1 MSSPRRSPWR
11 RTRVA
16 AATACGA
23 LLLSG
28 CEFSVYDL
36 PLPGGADVGDNPYEV
51 TVEFRDVLDLVPQS
65 TVKVDDVTVGT
76 VEEVELDGYSAKVTL
91 MLREDV
97 DLPANAEATIRQT
110 SLFGEKFV
118 SLAPPEGNPDSE
130 PLKDGDLIPLER
142 TGRNVEVE
150 EVLGALSLVLNG
162 GGVAQLKTISTELTN
177 IFEGREGSVKSVLE
191 QIRLLMS
198 QLDGRKNEI
207 VRALEQ
213 VNSLAISLNKETDTL
228 DLALDELPAALASVD
243 RQRNDLIKMLQ
254 ALSDLSSVGT
264 RVIRASEANTVRSL
278 NALAPVL
285 TELAKSGDDFAN
297 SLQIFLTYPFIDG
310 VVGKNPQQARDIHM
324 GDYTNLSVELD
335 LNLENILNNGIGIP
349 GGPTVKLPN
358 CDDLGQEDLGKL
370 CKDVTGAVVELT
382 EEILGE
388 LPGGGGGGGGGG
400 PIPDIDLPRG
410 GNGGGGNGGGGGDGG
425 GILGG
430 LGRAGV
436 GPTDDAGT
444 RTEKSDVDTD
454 LAAMLMWG
462 VMAR

>member
-1 MSSPRRSPWR
+1 MSSLRKSTWR
-11 RTRVA
+11 RKTQVA
-16 AATACGA
+16 AVAACGA
-23 LLLSG
+23 MLLSG

-76 VEEVELDGYSAKVTL
+76 VEEVELDGYSARVTL

-97 DLPANAEATIRQT
+97 DLPKNAEATIRQT
-110 SLFGEKFV
+110 SLLGEKFV
-118 SLAPPEGNPDSE
+118 SLAPPESNPSPD
-130 PLKDGDLIPLER
+130 PLTDGDLIPLER

-191 QIRLLMS
+191 QIRILMS
-198 QLDGRKNEI
+198 QLDGRKNQI

-228 DLALDELPAALASVD
+228 DLALDELPSALASVD
-243 RQRNDLIKMLQ
+243 RQRNDLIRMLQ
-254 ALSDLSSVGT
+254 ALSELSSVGT
-264 RVIRASEANTVRSL
+264 QVIQASEANTIRSL

-285 TELAKSGDDFAN
+285 TELADSGDDLAN
-297 SLQIFLTYPFIDG
+297 SLQIFLTYPFIDA
-310 VVGKNPQQARDIHM
+310 VVGKNPQTARDLHM
-324 GDYTNLSVELD
+324 GDYTNLSIDLD
-335 LNLENILNNGIGIP
+335 LNLQNILNNGIGIP
-349 GGPTVKLPN
+349 GGPTVKIPN
-358 CDDLGQEDLGKL
+358 CDDIPNPELGQL
-370 CKDVTGAVVELT
+370 CKNATGTVIELT
-382 EEILGE
+382 TEIIKQ
-388 LPGGGGGGGGGG
+388 LPGGGGGGGTG
-400 PIPDIDLPRG
+400 PIPGVELPRG
-410 GNGGGGNGGGGGDGG
+410 SSGGTGGGGDGG

-436 GPTDDAGT
+436 GASNGAET
-444 RTEKSDVDTD
+444 RTQVGDIDTD

-462 VMAR
+462 VVPR

>member
-1 MSSPRRSPWR
+1 MSSTRRTTWR
-11 RTRVA
+11 RTTRA
-16 AATACGA
+16 AALAASGA
-23 LLLSG
+23 LLLSA

-65 TVKVDDVTVGT
+65 TVKVDDVTVGM

-110 SLFGEKFV
+110 SLLGEKFV
-118 SLAPPEGNPDSE
+118 SLAPPESNPSSK
-130 PLKDGDLIPLER
+130 PLSDGDLIPLER

-198 QLDGRKNEI
+198 QLDGRKNQI

-228 DLALDELPAALASVD
+228 DLALAELPPALASVD
-243 RQRNDLIKMLQ
+243 RQRDDLIRMLQ
-254 ALSDLSSVGT
+254 ALSELSSVGT
-264 RVIRASEANTVRSL
+264 RVIQASEANTIKSL

-285 TELAKSGDDFAN
+285 TELADSGDDLAN
-297 SLQIFLTYPFIDG
+297 SLQIFLTYPFIDA
-310 VVGKNPQQARDIHM
+310 VVGKNPQQARDLHM

-335 LNLENILNNGIGIP
+335 LNLEDILLDGIAGPDGPPIGVIP
-349 GGPTVKLPN
+349 LCNDLPPEAELGDDCRNAAGEVVK
-358 CDDLGQEDLGKL
+358 
-370 CKDVTGAVVELT
+370 VTT
-382 EEILGE
+382 EILGQV
-388 LPGGGGGGGGGG
+388 
-400 PIPDIDLPRG
+400 
-410 GNGGGGNGGGGGDGG
+410 GGGDQSPIPGLNLRGAQGGSGGG

-430 LGRAGV
+430 FGRAGV
-436 GPTDDAGT
+436 GPTDEAGT
-444 RTEKSDVDTD
+444 RTEVSDVDTD

-462 VMAR
+462 VMQR